1 MKTELITKLKTN
13 RDELLNLL
21 ADLSDEQLT
30 TIPVV
35 GSAAAA
41 SSTDVSH
48 SSENSLDVAA
58 SWTIKDSIGQI
69 SYWEQ
74 VIHDHVRE
82 SFSEGRPRPMRD
94 DENDNIVNPR
104 EAAKRKDWSWQRV
117 RAEFENTRR
126 ALIERVESLR
136 EEQLAFVV
144 PNPWWGETGF
154 YSVGAMIESDAIG
167 HAREHIEQIK
177 KWKREVGG

>member
-1 MKTELITKLKTN
+1 MKTELVAKLETN

-21 ADLSDEQLT
+21 ANLSDEQLT
-30 TIPVV
+30 TIPVI
-35 GSAAAA
+35 G
-41 SSTDVSH
+41 
-48 SSENSLDVAA
+48 E
-58 SWTIKDSIGQI
+58 WTIKDAVGHV

-82 SFSEGRPRPMRD
+82 SIVEGRPHPMRD

-126 ALIERVESLR
+126 ALIERVESLS

-154 YSVGAMIESDAIG
+154 YSVGAMIESDALG
-167 HAREHIEQIK
+167 HCREHSEQIK
-177 KWKREVGG
+177 RWRLGIGS